1 MNQEL
6 DKKLMDEE
14 LPPLRTT
21 GPLPPLTI
29 RTPPLQNGKQETFYC
44 THDHDQ
50 PSLSQGVN
58 GAFSNHQGLLQT
70 KRRNPMTGM
79 LAGLGEFGY
88 ILKPLSQSDLER
100 KKRCEQCG
108 KSMAKYLPK
117 DGKPLKAEGDKPSN
131 GSGNSDGNPRG
142 GGGLQGSRK
151 RSRAR

>member
-1 MNQEL
+1 MPDAHSYHQS
-6 DKKLMDEE
+6 
-14 LPPLRTT
+14 R
-21 GPLPPLTI
+21 
-29 RTPPLQNGKQETFYC
+29 
-44 THDHDQ
+44 
-50 PSLSQGVN
+50 LSQPWSKG
-58 GAFSNHQGLLQT
+58 SRPPMLL
-70 KRRNPMTGM
+70 KMTYR
-79 LAGLGEFGY
+79 LGEFGY

-100 KKRCEQCG
+100 KKRREQCG